1 LYKHLRT
8 KGKKYR
14 KRSSAKD
21 RRGIKKNAKS
31 IDERPS
37 IVEERARPGDIEI
50 DLVMGA
56 NHKNAILTMNVRY
69 LGMVKIVKV
78 SSKESEAVKDA
89 IIRSINSWKPFLKT
103 ITSDNGKE
111 FACHE
116 MISEELGIPYYF
128 AHPYCSWERGSNE
141 NINGLIR
148 QYFPKK
154 TNFEN
159 VSNEEIKLVEK
170 KLNDRPRKRFNFA
183 TPNEKFIQEVA
194 FMT

>member
-1 LYKHLRT
+1 MN
-8 KGKKYR
+8 
-14 KRSSAKD
+14 D
-21 RRGIKKNAKS
+21 RYI
-31 IDERPS
+31 
-37 IVEERARPGDIEI
+37 
-50 DLVMGA
+50 
-56 NHKNAILTMNVRY
+56 
-69 LGMVKIVKV
+69 GMVKIVKI

-111 FACHE
+111 FACPE
-116 MISEELGIPYYF
+116 IISEELGIPYYF

-148 QYFPKK
+148 HYFPKK

-159 VSNEEIKLVEK
+159 VSNVEIKWVEK

-183 TPNEKFIQEVA
+183 TPNEKFIQEIA
-194 FMT
+194 IMT